1 MKRIR
6 RLFSKIFDFRPACRR
21 AKSDAD
27 SRSFGDVN
35 LLFYTCVNEKYFE
48 FALLYPIFVLC
59 SNPGAVVEIGISN
72 MKKFYKKYA
81 HLVDFYKETYPSRVL
96 FSSVSCRGIFPNSV
110 RFVTQPFL
118 KAKYVYIGDCDIMV
132 LEEVLEKH
140 LDNIKRNHLDFSNIC
155 RKNTRRLSGLHFIE
169 YDKMFPVGLPA
180 GSCLADDNDEELLY
194 RIMASKG
201 YKIPDEDKCTYRPV
215 HGLHASYYSRPPL
228 PTVTTEDDFVS
239 FPAWYPADR
248 EESRKIAEKYLN
260 LRYGRQV
267 REFMSRIREK
277 DVHLRRIV
285 QFMDITAD
293 YVSRRFR

>member
-118 KAKYVYIGDCDIMV
+118 
-132 LEEVLEKH
+132 
-140 LDNIKRNHLDFSNIC
+140 
-155 RKNTRRLSGLHFIE
+155 
-169 YDKMFPVGLPA
+169 
-180 GSCLADDNDEELLY
+180 
-194 RIMASKG
+194 
-201 YKIPDEDKCTYRPV
+201 
-215 HGLHASYYSRPPL
+215 
-228 PTVTTEDDFVS
+228 
-239 FPAWYPADR
+239 
-248 EESRKIAEKYLN
+248 
-260 LRYGRQV
+260 
-267 REFMSRIREK
+267 
-277 DVHLRRIV
+277 
-285 QFMDITAD
+285 
-293 YVSRRFR
+293 